1 MAGSARRAKVVTGEH
16 SCGAVARHSGEQKSG
31 GAERGRGRKQDRE
44 VLYHSAELQ
53 RRSNGEE
60 EQRGGGSA
68 ELRASPTMAAVAAR
82 VLRRQGWRLWFNRV
96 SRGAASLK

>member
-16 SCGAVARHSGEQKSG
+16 SCGAAARHSGEQKSG

-53 RRSNGEE
+53 RCPNVEE
-60 EQRGGGSA
+60 EQQGGGSA
-68 ELRASPTMAAVAAR
+68 ELRAQAE
-82 VLRRQGWRLWFNRV
+82 L
-96 SRGAASLK
+96 